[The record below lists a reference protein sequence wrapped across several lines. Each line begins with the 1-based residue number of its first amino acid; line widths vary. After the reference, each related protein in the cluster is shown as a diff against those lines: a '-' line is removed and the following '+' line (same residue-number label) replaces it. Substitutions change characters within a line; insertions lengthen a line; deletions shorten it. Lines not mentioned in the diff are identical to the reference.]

1 MVQSRVESLGVLV
14 DIIQLN
20 PSVSLVEALNSAAR
34 RGLLYTI
41 IVTAQ
46 HMQHQSVTLTI
57 LHGRNPQGVTSR
69 CGL

>member
-1 MVQSRVESLGVLV
+1 MQSRVESLGVLV